1 MNKIR
6 RVILPLKLL
15 VLDIDGVLSQG
26 EGHPFDLSLL
36 QRLAALNR
44 QARTDKAIPAVT
56 LNTGRPSPYVEAMM
70 QAIDGWQPALY
81 ESGAGMY
88 FPTTY
93 QFQTT
98 PLLSPDD
105 KIRLQQLIAVL
116 DKELVQTGKAY
127 WQPGKTVCH
136 TLFAIPPLTIAD
148 IKREAQAIAAQ
159 YSDTFTVT
167 SAVIALNIHP
177 AHINKASGLAWLAE
191 ITDIDYQAMGG
202 VGDSDVDTE
211 FMRLV
216 GYAAAPANATDGV
229 KAAAQYVSTQHTA
242 AGLHD
247 ILNYWG
253 I

>member
-6 RVILPLKLL
+6 RVVLPLKLL

-26 EGHPFDLSLL
+26 EGHPLDLSLL
-36 QRLAALNR
+36 QRLATLNR

-56 LNTGRPSPYVEAMM
+56 LNTGRPSPYVEAIM

-105 KIRLQQLIAVL
+105 KIQLQQLIAVL

-136 TLFAIPPLTIAD
+136 TLFAIPPLTITD
-148 IKREAQAIAAQ
+148 IEREAQAIAEQ
-159 YSDTFTVT
+159 YSD
-167 SAVIALNIHP
+167 I
-177 AHINKASGLAWLAE
+177 
-191 ITDIDYQAMGG
+191 
-202 VGDSDVDTE
+202 
-211 FMRLV
+211 
-216 GYAAAPANATDGV
+216 
-229 KAAAQYVSTQHTA
+229 
-242 AGLHD
+242 
-247 ILNYWG
+247 
-253 I
+253 

>member
-1 MNKIR
+1 
-6 RVILPLKLL
+6 
-15 VLDIDGVLSQG
+15 
-26 EGHPFDLSLL
+26 
-36 QRLAALNR
+36 
-44 QARTDKAIPAVT
+44 
-56 LNTGRPSPYVEAMM
+56 M

-88 FPTTY
+88 FPPIY

-105 KIRLQQLIAVL
+105 KIQLQQLIAVL

-148 IKREAQAIAAQ
+148 IEREAQAIAAQ

-191 ITDIDYQAMGG
+191 VTDIDYMAMGG

-253 I
+253 F